1 MISNAAH
8 APAAVRTGF
17 VPVPRR
23 GLRPRGGSRTMKN
36 PKTRTGR
43 RGAAAG
49 HTREP

>member
-17 VPVPRR
+17 DPIPKR
-23 GLRPRGGSRTMKN
+23 GHRPGRWPHVKN

-43 RGAAAG
+43 QGAAAG